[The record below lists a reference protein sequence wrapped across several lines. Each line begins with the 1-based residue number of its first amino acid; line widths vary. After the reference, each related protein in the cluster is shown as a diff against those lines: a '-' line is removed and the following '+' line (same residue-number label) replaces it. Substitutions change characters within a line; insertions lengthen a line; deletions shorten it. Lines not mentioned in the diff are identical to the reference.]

1 MTQIPKNL
9 KVGDTYVDEYTFEIY
24 HVCDDGTYWAKR
36 VDTDE
41 RPKITNTN
49 VKKNDSVV
57 EEKAQ
62 PSHFEDTPEKITE
75 ESVNYSKTQ
84 INRLPNVELEKLC
97 KKLGL
102 EVGTGTEM
110 KRAIIAKLGL

>member
-1 MTQIPKNL
+1 MIPKNL
-9 KVGDTYVDEYTFEIY
+9 KVGDTFVDEYKFKVLKVNE
-24 HVCDDGTYWAKR
+24 DGTYIS
-36 VDTDE
+36 E
-41 RPKITNTN
+41 RITSNN
-49 VKKNDSVV
+49 VKKTVSVV

-62 PSHFEDTPEKITE
+62 PSHSEDIPEKITE

-97 KKLGL
+97 KKYGL

-110 KRAIIAKLGL
+110 KRALIAKLGL

>member
-1 MTQIPKNL
+1 MIPKNL
-9 KVGDTYVDEYTFEIY
+9 KVGDTFVDEFKYKVVKVY
-24 HVCDDGTYWAKR
+24 DDGTYSSTR
-36 VDTDE
+36 
-41 RPKITNTN
+41 ITSDN
-49 VKKNDSVV
+49 VKIKSAPV

-62 PSHFEDTPEKITE
+62 PSHSEDAPEKITE

>member
-1 MTQIPKNL
+1 MIPKNL
-9 KVGDTYVDEYTFEIY
+9 KVGDTFVDEYKFKVLKVNE
-24 HVCDDGTYWAKR
+24 DGTYIS
-36 VDTDE
+36 E
-41 RPKITNTN
+41 RITSGD

-84 INRLPNVELEKLC
+84 INRLPNAELEKLC

-110 KRAIIAKLGL
+110 KRALIAKLGL